1 MSETERLRFDI
12 YKSPL
17 DDVRVRLTIN
27 YAIERK
33 GLIGTVNPATY
44 QIAQKYVMPTINGFD
59 PNVQPCEYTPE
70 RAKQL
75 VSRASCYGARK

>member
-1 MSETERLRFDI
+1 MRFDI

-17 DDVRVRLTIN
+17 DDVRVRPAIH

-44 QIAQKYVMPTINGFD
+44 QIAQKYVMPTTINGFD
-59 PNVQPCEYTPE
+59 PNVQPYEYNPE
-70 RAKQL
+70 RA
-75 VSRASCYGARK
+75 